1 MRVLAVLG
9 GVRTTFMLRPQGKAI
24 VAYGTWNG
32 EKVEPTFPN
41 DADGDALRRVAADG
55 NDLTKPMTIDFT
67 VVVPDE
73 ASATSVARA
82 ARSAGYETA
91 IDLDEESD
99 ESICVC
105 TKLMLATYDN
115 VLRAQEE
122 LQELAAPYGGEV
134 DGWGTF
140 GNND

>member
-1 MRVLAVLG
+1 MVAQGQDDRRPSKSERRV
-9 GVRTTFMLRPQGKAI
+9 
-24 VAYGTWNG
+24 
-32 EKVEPTFPN
+32 VEPDFPN

-55 NDLTKPMTIDFT
+55 NDLTKPMAFDLT

-73 ASATSVARA
+73 ASATSVADA
-82 ARSAGYETA
+82 AGLAGYETT
-91 IDLDEESD
+91 IDLDEETD

-115 VLRAQEE
+115 VIRAQEE
-122 LQELAAPYGGEV
+122 LQELVAPYGGEV

-140 GNND
+140 GNKD